1 MIIETSAPTRVDLAG
16 GTIDIWPL
24 YLFHENAA
32 TVNFAVNLFARCR
45 IVTRDDAKIVLR
57 SIDTG
62 DSAEF
67 DSLEPLRMTA
77 NLKLLARLIYFFQPG
92 GGLEMTTECSAPA
105 GSGLAGSSA
114 LNIAICAALNRL
126 TGSKYDQTQLIAIAR
141 NVEAQVIDVPTGE
154 QDYYPAAYGGAEA
167 IHFSPS
173 GVTREQIHVDLDRL
187 SERLILVFS
196 GHQRNSESIT
206 GTS

>member
-1 MIIETSAPTRVDLAG
+1 
-16 GTIDIWPL
+16 
-24 YLFHENAA
+24 
-32 TVNFAVNLFARCR
+32 
-45 IVTRDDAKIVLR
+45 
-57 SIDTG
+57 
-62 DSAEF
+62 
-67 DSLEPLRMTA
+67 
-77 NLKLLARLIYFFQPG
+77 
-92 GGLEMTTECSAPA
+92 MTTECSAPA

-196 GHQRNSESIT
+196 GHQRNSGINNWDVMKRHIDGDARVYQAFEGIIT
-206 GTS
+206 AANQTLAALRRGSFDEIDAALGLEWENRKLLSSGIATPEINDIVVLA